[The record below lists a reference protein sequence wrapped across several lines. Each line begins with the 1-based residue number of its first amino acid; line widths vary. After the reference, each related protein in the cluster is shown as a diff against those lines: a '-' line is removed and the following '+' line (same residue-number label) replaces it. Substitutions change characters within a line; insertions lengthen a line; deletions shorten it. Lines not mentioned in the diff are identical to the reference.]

1 MDKIIKKIEEKKI
14 IVVSLFLIIGL
25 ILLIVSIPKGV
36 DTKTKSKSNS
46 FRHREEGIVKEEE
59 YKGIKL
65 TNINMVTEDGY
76 TTFKAT
82 VTNVSEEDIKLENFY
97 IDLKDKNG
105 NSIIKLLGFIP
116 GGLKKGEVKQIR
128 ASAKGE
134 FRDAYSKEIVDYTV
148 TPK

>member
-1 MDKIIKKIEEKKI
+1 MDEMIKKIEEKKI

-36 DTKTKSKSNS
+36 DTKTKSDS

-65 TNINMVTEDGY
+65 TNIKMITEDGY

-82 VTNVSEEDIKLENFY
+82 ATNVSEEDIKLENFY
-97 IDLKDKNG
+97 DL
-105 NSIIKLLGFIP
+105 
-116 GGLKKGEVKQIR
+116 Q
-128 ASAKGE
+128 
-134 FRDAYSKEIVDYTV
+134 YTV
-148 TPK
+148 IIHYFHKKISTADTCPARRAVPRVSSKRGLSK

>member
-1 MDKIIKKIEEKKI
+1 MDEMIKKIEEKKI

-36 DTKTKSKSNS
+36 DTKTKSDS

-65 TNINMVTEDGY
+65 TNIKMITEDGY

-82 VTNVSEEDIKLENFY
+82 ATNVSEEDIKLENFY
-97 IDLKDKNG
+97 IDLKDKKG

-116 GGLKKGEVKQIR
+116 DGLKKGEVKQIR